1 MQGKKPEESR
11 ISMSYLMLPQ
21 DTNPHGHIHGG
32 VILKYIDT
40 TAGVVA
46 TRHARKN
53 AVTVSIDR
61 TDFLLP
67 VFVGEMVTFKANLN
81 MVGRTSMEIGVRVEA
96 ENLVT
101 GEIRHTN
108 SAYLT
113 LVALDENGRP
123 TPVPPLLLE
132 TDNDKRRQKEAQIRR
147 RVRQTM
153 REEEQRSLKEC
164 TTC

>member
-11 ISMSYLMLPQ
+11 ITMSYLMLPQ

-46 TRHARKN
+46 ARHVRGN

-61 TDFLLP
+61 TDFLQP

-101 GEIRHTN
+101 GRIRHTN

-113 LVALDENGRP
+113 MVALDQYGRP

-132 TDNDKRRQKEAQIRR
+132 TDNDRRRQKEALARREIR
-147 RVRQTM
+147 QMM
-153 REEEQRSLKEC
+153 REEEQRSLREC
-164 TTC
+164 ITC